1 MANFRPLYDRVLI
14 KRIDAEEKTAGG
26 LYIPDS
32 AQEKPQEGRVIAAG
46 PGRLQKSGEL
56 RPLEVKAGD
65 HVLFGKYSGEEMNL
79 DGAPHLILK
88 EEDILAIIG

>member
-65 HVLFGKYSGEEMNL
+65 HVLFGKYSGEEMTL